1 MITLSG
7 RHAILLHTISDQSVV
22 EFDRGLLATD
32 RFVVDHLIAR
42 VGNGSAFSL
51 VDDPCVILRQIEL
64 SATFGQSVS
73 ANIHC
78 AFLTR
83 GFELDE
89 TSRF

>member
-1 MITLSG
+1 MVALSS

-32 RFVVDHLIAR
+32 RFVTNHLVAR
-42 VGNGSAFSL
+42 VGDGSAFSL
-51 VDDPCVILRQIEL
+51 VDDPSVILRQIEL
-64 SATFGQSVS
+64 SATLGQSVS
-73 ANIHC
+73 TRIHC

-89 TSRF
+89 AS